1 MEQPSISNLYA
12 LAPSASPDCS
22 SPPNPFAPTSK
33 DISEATMVT
42 DAFIGTQSDETS
54 HPIRLF
60 KQVGGKI
67 LELVELLPN
76 SITVFSLNDQ
86 GFEVE
91 EYSQEGNE
99 FKSRIFKVDTDNG
112 ELALLSRFA
121 TGMWA
126 LDNAIEGVSL
136 GNIGKALDE
145 TTREFDGVVDVSV
158 WQNPSFVE
166 LFSERIGLSLE
177 DAPEVI
183 KTLLRN
189 LDERSKTLEI
199 LYTRRA
205 EVIMEEGRAALS
217 LLNGDAEADASGS
230 LRPEE
235 VHGLIARIWYSI
247 QNGDL
252 LLVEHLLSYAQ
263 NTT

>member
-1 MEQPSISNLYA
+1 MEQPSILNLYDLA
-12 LAPSASPDCS
+12 LSVSPDCS
-22 SPPNPFAPTSK
+22 SSLNPFASTSK
-33 DISEATMVT
+33 DMSEATRVT
-42 DAFIGTQSDETS
+42 EAFIGPQSSETS

-76 SITVFSLNDQ
+76 SITVFSLKDQ

-99 FKSRIFKVDTDNG
+99 FKSRIFQADIGNG
-112 ELALLSRFA
+112 ELAMLSRFA

-126 LDNAIEGVSL
+126 LDSGIEGVSL
-136 GNIGKALDE
+136 GRIGKVLDE
-145 TTREFDGVVDVSV
+145 ATREFNGVVDVSV

-166 LFSERIGLSLE
+166 LFSERIGLSSE

-199 LYTRRA
+199 LYTIRA
-205 EVIMEEGRAALS
+205 EVIAEEGRAALS
-217 LLNGDAEADASGS
+217 WLNGDVEADASGS
-230 LRPEE
+230 LKPEE
-235 VHGLIARIWYSI
+235 VHGLIARIWDSI

-252 LLVEHLLSYAQ
+252 LSVEHLLSYAQ
-263 NTT
+263 NST